1 MDIKA
6 IFMGLAFAFMW
17 SSAFSSARIIVA
29 HAPPMTSLALRF
41 LISGMIA
48 IALARSMGQSLK
60 LTRSQ
65 WRATILFGV
74 CQNALYLGLFFIA
87 MQWIEASLAS
97 ILASTMP
104 LMVGLFGWL
113 VLGDRL
119 KPLAI
124 VGLLLG
130 VLGAGLIMGTRI
142 SAGAELFG
150 LALCVIGTA
159 ALSVATLSARGA
171 SGGGNVM
178 MVVGLQMLVGSV
190 CLGVA
195 AIVFEDWQ
203 VNWSPSL
210 IAAFAYTVFVP
221 GIAATWVW
229 FTLVNR
235 IGAVKAAT
243 FHFLN
248 PFFGVLVAA
257 LVLGEAIGP
266 LDLVGVAIV
275 AAGILAV
282 QLSKQQPIT

>member
-1 MDIKA
+1 
-6 IFMGLAFAFMW
+6 
-17 SSAFSSARIIVA
+17 
-29 HAPPMTSLALRF
+29 
-41 LISGMIA
+41 
-48 IALARSMGQSLK
+48 
-60 LTRSQ
+60 
-65 WRATILFGV
+65 
-74 CQNALYLGLFFIA
+74 
-87 MQWIEASLAS
+87 
-97 ILASTMP
+97 
-104 LMVGLFGWL
+104 
-113 VLGDRL
+113 
-119 KPLAI
+119 
-124 VGLLLG
+124 
-130 VLGAGLIMGTRI
+130 
-142 SAGAELFG
+142 
-150 LALCVIGTA
+150 
-159 ALSVATLSARGA
+159 
-171 SGGGNVM
+171 VM